1 MDQETARA
9 SLDALT
15 AAEQRATDQLSAREA
30 TRYFFVAAL
39 AALVNG
45 VAVHFGMR
53 GQLLWV
59 VMSAIMLAYM
69 LLEVWLRPTK
79 LPPPGLKKA
88 FTVRAVTNM
97 FLAWILLTSLLTPF
111 QDFNPGGIAPKGMD
125 LMPLVFVL
133 LPCLI
138 TARTEQ
144 SELIYL
150 RCVLS
155 QSVFIVFLA
164 ADPYA
169 LGFRHN
175 AIAYSFAVGAVFLMH
190 ALVNLRAQRA

>member
-30 TRYFFVAAL
+30 TRYFFVAAF
-39 AALVNG
+39 AAMVNG

-59 VMSAIMLAYM
+59 VMVAIMLAYM

-79 LPPPGLKKA
+79 LPPPGLKA
-88 FTVRAVTNM
+88 FTVRASANM
-97 FLAWILLTSLLTPF
+97 FLNWLLLQSVLTPF
-111 QDFNPGGIAPKGMD
+111 QDFNPAGIAPKGMD
-125 LMPLVFVL
+125 LMPLVFLL

-138 TARTEQ
+138 MVRTEQ

-150 RCVLS
+150 RCLLS
-155 QSVFIVFLA
+155 QIVFIVFIA
-164 ADPYA
+164 ADPWG
-169 LGFRHN
+169 LGFKQN
-175 AIAYSFAVGAVFLMH
+175 VIAYSFAVGAVFLLH
-190 ALVNLRAQRA
+190 GLVNLRAQRA